1 MKVLVSVDMEG
12 VTGVT
17 CADDVRPGTP
27 GWSHFRNLMTDEVNA
42 AIEGFVQAGATE
54 VLVNDSHS
62 SMRNVVIDRLD
73 SRATLLTGSHKKY
86 SMVEGIDSGVDAVA
100 FIGYHTGAGKQGI
113 LSHTYLGNTYTG
125 VWINGQESSE
135 GYMNTL
141 LAAEFGVPVVL
152 ITGDDHPV
160 ADGKTYAT
168 NAGGVAVKEC
178 VDRYT
183 AVCLPPKK
191 TMLMI
196 TAGARKSLENLA
208 SVPKPKG
215 PFTYRI
221 QFDSTHPI
229 NAACHIPGVEQSG
242 EREVSF
248 TLPKMAEAL
257 RCFGAIST
265 IVKSGLEQV
274 YG

>member
-152 ITGDDHPV
+152 INGDYLTG
-160 ADGKTYAT
+160 ADGKT
-168 NAGGVAVKEC
+168 
-178 VDRYT
+178 
-183 AVCLPPKK
+183 
-191 TMLMI
+191 
-196 TAGARKSLENLA
+196 
-208 SVPKPKG
+208 
-215 PFTYRI
+215 
-221 QFDSTHPI
+221 
-229 NAACHIPGVEQSG
+229 
-242 EREVSF
+242 
-248 TLPKMAEAL
+248 
-257 RCFGAIST
+257 
-265 IVKSGLEQV
+265 
-274 YG
+274 